1 MKTLG
6 CNIQIGD
13 ILKSAKLV
21 AIADLT
27 NASQVATRTG
37 LPAERVLVMLGLVTA
52 ETVEA
57 AVRAQLLVRSRVL
70 TLEAAAKAIAVVARY
85 RVDLDRALEHTGCA
99 PAKKV
104 EVNQIGELLVLS
116 GLLNKDQLTEALKT
130 SQHLNLPLGRI
141 LVLKN
146 VLTEQVVEA
155 ALNTLVMIRDGQ
167 INRNQAVVAIKAVAK
182 LGVSI
187 ENCLNSIGV
196 VLCTSETVLIGELLI
211 LAELVNKGDLLTA
224 LELSLTQ
231 EQQIGQVLIQFG
243 FIDEQ
248 SLEAALEL
256 QQMVN
261 NQSLSLEQAAEAL
274 KKVVNDGTDVVFSV
288 PAVSHLNINRLQ
300 AVDLATLLHRSGLV
314 TQENTEK
321 ALAVSYASKLP
332 FNDMLLKY
340 NMIEDSALQIAIRCH
355 LLIAEGNLTVEQAIF
370 TLHQCHW
377 TGASLIDVL
386 SQMGWMRETAQPIPI
401 LLAA

>member
-1 MKTLG
+1 MKTIG

-13 ILKSAKLV
+13 ILTSAKLV
-21 AIADLT
+21 AVADLT

-37 LPAERVLVMLGLVTA
+37 LPAERVLVMLGLITT

-57 AVRAQLLVRSRVL
+57 AVRAHKMVRDRVL
-70 TLEAAAKAIAVVARY
+70 TVEAAAKAIAVVAAY
-85 RVDLDRALEHTGCA
+85 RVDLDRALEHTGLA
-99 PAKKV
+99 PAKKAD
-104 EVNQIGELLVLS
+104 VNQLGELLVLS
-116 GLLNKDQLTEALKT
+116 NLLNNDQLAEALKT
-130 SQHLNLPLGRI
+130 SQHLSLPLGRI

-146 VLTEQVVEA
+146 ILTEQVVEA
-155 ALNTLVMIRDGQ
+155 ALNALILMRDGL
-167 INRNQAVVAIKAVAK
+167 IERKQAIVAIKSVGK

-187 ENCLNSIGV
+187 ENCLVSIGV
-196 VLCTSETVLIGELLI
+196 ALNTSETVLIGELLVT
-211 LAELVNKGDLLTA
+211 AKVVNKVDLLTA
-224 LELSLTQ
+224 LEISLMQ
-231 EQQIGQVLIQFG
+231 EQQIGQSLIQFG

-248 SLEAALEL
+248 CLEAALEL

-261 NQSLSLEQAAEAL
+261 NNSLSIEQAAEAL
-274 KKVVNDGTDVVFSV
+274 KKVVNDGTDLVFSV

-340 NMIEDSALQIAIRCH
+340 KMIEDGALQIAIRCH
-355 LLIAEGNLTVEQAIF
+355 LLIAEGNLSVEQAIF

-377 TGASLIDVL
+377 TGASLVDVL
-386 SQMGWMRETAQPIPI
+386 GQMGWMHETAQTMPI

>member
-6 CNIQIGD
+6 SSIQIGD
-13 ILKSAKLV
+13 ILTSAKIV
-21 AIADLT
+21 AVADLT
-27 NASQVATRTG
+27 NASQVAARTG
-37 LPAERVLVMLGLVTA
+37 LPAERVLVMLGLVTT

-57 AVRAQLLVRSRVL
+57 AVRAHLLVRDRVI
-70 TLEAAAKAIAVVARY
+70 TAEAAAKAIGVVASY
-85 RVDLDRALEHTGCA
+85 RVDLDRALEHIGSA
-99 PAKKV
+99 PAKKTV
-104 EVNQIGELLVLS
+104 VNQLGEVLVLAQ
-116 GLLNKDQLTEALKT
+116 LLSQEQLVEALKT

-146 VLTEQVVEA
+146 ILTEQVVEA
-155 ALNTLVMIRDGQ
+155 ALNALILMRDGQ
-167 INRNQAVVAIKAVAK
+167 IDRAQAILAMKAVGKLNVAIE
-182 LGVSI
+182 S
-187 ENCLNSIGV
+187 CLISMGV
-196 VLCTSETVLIGELLI
+196 VFNTSDTVLIGELLVQS
-211 LAELVNKGDLLTA
+211 EMVDKGNLLTA
-224 LELSLTQ
+224 LELSLIND
-231 EQQIGQVLIQFG
+231 QQVGQALIEYG

-248 SLEAALEL
+248 NLEAALEL

-261 NQSLSLEQAAEAL
+261 NKSISMEQAAEAL

-332 FNDMLLKY
+332 FNNMLLKY
-340 NMIEDSALQIAIRCH
+340 NMIEEAALQIAIRCH
-355 LLIAEGNLTVEQAIF
+355 LLIAEGNLSVEQAIF

-377 TGASLIDVL
+377 TGASLVDVL
-386 SQMGWMRETAQPIPI
+386 TQMGWMRETAQTMPI